1 MPNEGPLFQSVQ
13 QLMAEQMPTV
23 SNEKISHTIPGLVAS
38 TGISRTKVFALIKTG
53 QLEAVKIGG
62 RTLVLD
68 SSVRAL
74 LSKST
79 RVAA

>member
-1 MPNEGPLFQSVQ
+1 MFHAVQ
-13 QLMAEQMPTV
+13 QLMAEQMPAV